1 LLSIYGKI
9 ILSIFIVMQVIEITS
24 LNGHSPFDISICD
37 LTLTYCYVV
46 ATGVVSVP
54 PTLLLTIPIEL
65 YGANQVLV
73 VVTDSIGCDEF
84 ILQSC
89 PGTPTPTPT
98 TTATPTPTMVV
109 VCNCISFENTTSG
122 ALNFSLTLC
131 NNVVLNSVIQSG
143 TILYYCGRLPSAEVG
158 VNIIINEIC
167 IDNTCVPIPS
177 ETPTPT
183 PTSTPTNTPTITP
196 TLTSTP
202 TSTPTNTQTPTLTP
216 TNTPTLT
223 STPTLTPTNTPTLT
237 STPTL
242 TPTNT
247 PTLTSTPTL
256 TPTNTPTLTSTP
268 TLTPTNIPTETP
280 TNTPTNTPT
289 LTSTPTLTPTNTPT
303 ETPTNTPTP
312 TLTPT
317 NTATQTPTNTPTPT
331 LTPTNTATQT
341 PTNTPT
347 PTLTPTN
354 TATQTPTNTPTP
366 TLTPTNTTTQT
377 PTNTPTLTPTN
388 TPTLTST
395 PTLTPTSTQTTFIAS
410 LAPCS
415 NPTASPT
422 AEMVLPIE
430 YLPYTSGPFSTW
442 YSYTVIDNL
451 GNCWNVKGIAGSIY
465 PLITWGGTNT
475 LNLINYF
482 GQGQY
487 SGCTQCLPPTPT
499 PTNTPTL
506 TPTNTPTNTPTL
518 TPTNTATQTPTNTP
532 TNTGTPTSTAT
543 PTSYQFTVELGSAY
557 CNTGV
562 CYLDGTPTI
571 QIVYL
576 PINEQPTIG
585 GYLYTDPSLETPFVT
600 SQIIS
605 TYNMLLTTDP
615 TGVLLWICNEG
626 TTCPE

>member
-1 LLSIYGKI
+1 MLSIYGKI

-317 NTATQTPTNTPTPT
+317 NTPTETPTNTPTPT

-354 TATQTPTNTPTP
+354 TATQTPTNTPT
-366 TLTPTNTTTQT
+366 LT
-377 PTNTPTLTPTN
+377 
-388 TPTLTST
+388 
-395 PTLTPTSTQTTFIAS
+395 
-410 LAPCS
+410 
-415 NPTASPT
+415 
-422 AEMVLPIE
+422 
-430 YLPYTSGPFSTW
+430 
-442 YSYTVIDNL
+442 
-451 GNCWNVKGIAGSIY
+451 
-465 PLITWGGTNT
+465 
-475 LNLINYF
+475 
-482 GQGQY
+482 
-487 SGCTQCLPPTPT
+487 PTPT
-499 PTNTPTL
+499 PTTPQPVIGFCAVWNSSVFSYDNYIDGYLDFLSSMLPGETITTVGTSVDL
-506 TPTNTPTNTPTL
+506 VSYTTYPVGGVTFTGPFGSALSFTDGTT
-518 TPTNTATQTPTNTP
+518 
-532 TNTGTPTSTAT
+532 TGTFGTYVNPQGANDNPAYSLRFVGTIQTDYPRTLSVDVISVYDTYTPGLNPATSKDDCTVTLLKEFLISTISDPLNPCSLPIAPTVYVSNTNSFGGNTTVTGTSVIYTNLAGTTFIGDGNYYALFCDDLSNTVTTSQRITST
-543 PTSYQFTVELGSAY
+543 
-557 CNTGV
+557 
-562 CYLDGTPTI
+562 GT
-571 QIVYL
+571 IVGG
-576 PINEQPTIG
+576 TIG
-585 GYLYTDPSLETPFVT
+585 F
-600 SQIIS
+600 
-605 TYNMLLTTDP
+605 
-615 TGVLLWICNEG
+615 
-626 TTCPE
+626 CP

>member
-202 TSTPTNTQTPTLTP
+202 TSTPTNTQTPTNTP

-223 STPTLTPTNTPTLT
+223 STPTNTPTNTPTLT

-317 NTATQTPTNTPTPT
+317 NTPTETPTNTPTPT

-354 TATQTPTNTPTP
+354 TATQTPTNTPT
-366 TLTPTNTTTQT
+366 LT
-377 PTNTPTLTPTN
+377 
-388 TPTLTST
+388 
-395 PTLTPTSTQTTFIAS
+395 
-410 LAPCS
+410 
-415 NPTASPT
+415 
-422 AEMVLPIE
+422 
-430 YLPYTSGPFSTW
+430 
-442 YSYTVIDNL
+442 
-451 GNCWNVKGIAGSIY
+451 
-465 PLITWGGTNT
+465 
-475 LNLINYF
+475 
-482 GQGQY
+482 
-487 SGCTQCLPPTPT
+487 PTPT
-499 PTNTPTL
+499 PTTPQPVIGFCAVWNSSVFSYDNYIDGYLDFLSSMLPGETITTVGTSVDL
-506 TPTNTPTNTPTL
+506 VSYTTYPVGGVTFTGPFGSALSFTDGTT
-518 TPTNTATQTPTNTP
+518 
-532 TNTGTPTSTAT
+532 TGTFGTYVNPQGANDNPAYSLRFVGTIQTDYPRTLSVDVISVYDTYTPGLNPATSKDDCTVTLLKEFLISTISDPLNPCSLPIAPTVYVSNTNSFGGNTTVTGTSVIYTNLAGTTFIGDGNYYALFCDDLSNTVTTSQRITST
-543 PTSYQFTVELGSAY
+543 
-557 CNTGV
+557 
-562 CYLDGTPTI
+562 GT
-571 QIVYL
+571 IVGG
-576 PINEQPTIG
+576 TIG
-585 GYLYTDPSLETPFVT
+585 F
-600 SQIIS
+600 
-605 TYNMLLTTDP
+605 
-615 TGVLLWICNEG
+615 
-626 TTCPE
+626 CP

>member
-1 LLSIYGKI
+1 
-9 ILSIFIVMQVIEITS
+9 MQVIEITS

-317 NTATQTPTNTPTPT
+317 NTPTETPTNTPTPT

-347 PTLTPTN
+347 LT
-354 TATQTPTNTPTP
+354 
-366 TLTPTNTTTQT
+366 
-377 PTNTPTLTPTN
+377 
-388 TPTLTST
+388 
-395 PTLTPTSTQTTFIAS
+395 
-410 LAPCS
+410 
-415 NPTASPT
+415 
-422 AEMVLPIE
+422 
-430 YLPYTSGPFSTW
+430 
-442 YSYTVIDNL
+442 
-451 GNCWNVKGIAGSIY
+451 
-465 PLITWGGTNT
+465 
-475 LNLINYF
+475 
-482 GQGQY
+482 
-487 SGCTQCLPPTPT
+487 PTPT
-499 PTNTPTL
+499 PTTPQPVIGFCAVWNSSVFSYDNYIDGYLDFLSSMLPGETITTVGTSVDL
-506 TPTNTPTNTPTL
+506 VSYTTYPVGGVTFTGPFGSALSFTDGTT
-518 TPTNTATQTPTNTP
+518 
-532 TNTGTPTSTAT
+532 TGTFGTYVNPQGANDNPAYSLRFVGTIQTDYPRTLSVDVISVYDTYTPGLNPATSKDDCTVTLLKEFLISTISDPLNPCSLPIAPTVYVSNTNSFGGNTTVTGTSVIYTNLAGTTFIGDGNYYALFCDDLSNTVTTSQRITST
-543 PTSYQFTVELGSAY
+543 
-557 CNTGV
+557 
-562 CYLDGTPTI
+562 GT
-571 QIVYL
+571 IVGG
-576 PINEQPTIG
+576 TIG
-585 GYLYTDPSLETPFVT
+585 F
-600 SQIIS
+600 
-605 TYNMLLTTDP
+605 
-615 TGVLLWICNEG
+615 
-626 TTCPE
+626 CP